1 MHIHNLDKWRTSHDF
16 EVANESGERRT
27 LLILVLTIVTMV
39 GEIAAGMLLGSM
51 ALLADGWHMATHA
64 AAFAITVFAYWYAR
78 RHKDNPDF
86 AFSTGK
92 VSALGGFASAVS
104 LAVVALMMAVESIHR
119 IISPQRIMFDQAII
133 VAFIGL
139 AVNVLSVFM
148 LHGHHHDHESG
159 HHDHNLKAAYF
170 HVLADTLTSVLA
182 IVALGLGKFLGW
194 VWLDPAM
201 GVVGAIVI
209 SKWALGLLGDSGRLL
224 LDRNVDRET
233 REAVVSRI
241 EADSDNRVVDL
252 HAWNAS
258 PHDVILIVSIVT
270 HYPKGP
276 AYYKK
281 LIAET
286 GRFAH
291 VTVEVN
297 ECLEPPCVHTGDSE
311 ESEADQ

>member
-1 MHIHNLDKWRTSHDF
+1 MHTHNLDKWRTSHDF
-16 EVANESGERRT
+16 EVANESGRRRT
-27 LLILVLTIVTMV
+27 LLILVLTIVTMI
-39 GEIAAGMLLGSM
+39 GEIIGGTLLGSM

-86 AFSTGK
+86 TFSTGK

-104 LAVVALMMAVESIHR
+104 LAVVALMMASESIHR
-119 IISPQRIMFDQAII
+119 LISPQQIMFDQAIA
-133 VAFIGL
+133 VAFLGL
-139 AVNVLSVFM
+139 LVNGVCVFM
-148 LHGHHHDHESG
+148 LHGQHHHHDGE

-182 IVALGLGKFLGW
+182 IVALAFGKFLGW

-201 GVVGAIVI
+201 GIVGAIVI

-233 REAVVSRI
+233 RDAIISRI
-241 EADSDNRVVDL
+241 ESDADNRVVDL
-252 HAWNAS
+252 HAWRAS
-258 PHDVILIVSIVT
+258 PHHVILIVSIVT
-270 HYPKGP
+270 HYPKDP
-276 AYYKK
+276 AHYKK
-281 LIAET
+281 LISEVSQ
-286 GRFAH
+286 FAH

-297 ECLEPPCVHTGDSE
+297 RCTEPPCIQVDKMDT
-311 ESEADQ
+311 